1 MTAIIDFS
9 QSFLTF
15 RIDTLKK
22 PPTTASHKPPF
33 TLNNARI
40 QIECRCRV
48 TDKQTG
54 NTQTFVMGANCKT
67 ERVGV
72 ERDIWTEPNADFVP
86 VFSDDGFM
94 HIKTYASAGVAV
106 DLYPHG
112 SGPQSDRQTGQISDA
127 FDDVRIDVVQRQG
140 VALNTAEEIVAATLA
155 NQSLVACSTIHSARC
170 TAVIEYPIKTIN
182 ANERDMI
189 YQTDTGPV
197 LLPDLDGPAES
208 MLSRLEMAFAAFN
221 SPDWIEFLVRV
232 STTIASGANVYHY
245 ATPVRLDCQNQIFRN
260 V

>member
-1 MTAIIDFS
+1 MPAIVDFS

-33 TLNNARI
+33 SLNNARI

-48 TDKQTG
+48 TDQQTG
-54 NTQTFVMGANCKT
+54 TTQTFVMGANCKT

-86 VFSDDGFM
+86 IFSDDGFI
-94 HIKTYASAGVAV
+94 HIKTYACAGVAV

-112 SGPQSDRQTGQISDA
+112 SGIQSDRQTGRISGA
-127 FDDVRIDVVQRQG
+127 FDEVRIDVVQRQG
-140 VALNTAEEIVAATLA
+140 VPLITAEEIVAATLA
-155 NQSLVACSTIHSARC
+155 NQPLVACSTIHSARF

-182 ANERDMI
+182 ANERDLV

-197 LLPDLDGPAES
+197 LLPDLEGPAES
-208 MLSRLEMAFAAFN
+208 MLTRLELAFAAFN
-221 SPDWIEFLVRV
+221 GPDWIEFLVRV
-232 STTIASGANVYHY
+232 PTPVARDARVYHY
-245 ATPVRLDCQNQIFRN
+245 ARPVRLDCHNQILRTA
-260 V
+260 